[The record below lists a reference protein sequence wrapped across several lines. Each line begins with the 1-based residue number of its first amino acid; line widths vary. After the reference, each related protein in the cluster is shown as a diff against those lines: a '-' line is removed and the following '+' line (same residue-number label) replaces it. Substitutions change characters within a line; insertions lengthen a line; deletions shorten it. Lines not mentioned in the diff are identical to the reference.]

1 MPPTEEMIRKAIECL
16 GGTNLVSFTADKTSV
31 KAGEPV
37 TISWDVAV
45 PANCGLSVRLNF
57 AQVPKRGSRIVRPVG
72 PVSYRLDCGASSV
85 SKLLGVV
92 NIAVDSSNCT
102 QVEIPEDLVRPGV
115 IASVDD
121 SLAEYNANPD
131 NEDSQVSKR
140 RETVFEVEPDGIVL
154 RLRLKVAVNN
164 FFDPDVDVDAK
175 IALGVSAEGKVLAFY
190 RSFAVDVDWPW
201 WVTGITLGISK
212 IIEEFKDGTVEGK
225 LKNKILNDFRADIQ
239 ARVDAFGTVGG
250 IDTVQDTVLVTVC
263 ESSGGSLVGRIA
275 NPFEGVLLDIR

>member
-16 GGTNLVSFTADKTSV
+16 GGTKLVNFSADKTSV
-31 KAGEPV
+31 KAGEAV

-45 PANCGLSVRLNF
+45 PTNCGLSVRLNF
-57 AQVPKRGSRIVRPVG
+57 AQVPKKGSRVIRPVR

-102 QVEIPEDLVRPGV
+102 EVEIPEDLVRPGV
-115 IASVDD
+115 IRSVDD

-131 NEDSQVSKR
+131 NEDSQVTKR
-140 RETVFEVEPDGIVL
+140 RQTVFEVEPDGIVL
-154 RLRLKVAVNN
+154 RLRLKVEVNN

-175 IALGVSAEGKVLAFY
+175 IALGVSPEGQVLAFY

-201 WVTGITLGISK
+201 WVTGLTLGVTK
-212 IIEEFKDGTVEGK
+212 IIEEFKDGTVERK
-225 LKNKILNDFRADIQ
+225 LKNEILNDFRADIQ
-239 ARVDAFGTVGG
+239 ARVDAFGKVGA
-250 IDTVQDTVLVTVC
+250 IETVQDKVIVTVC
-263 ESSGGSLVGRIA
+263 EPSGGSLVGRIA
-275 NPFEGVLLDIR
+275 NPFDGVFVDIG